1 MSVKERVFVVD
12 DDEAVRDSI
21 GMLLETVD
29 ISYVTYP
36 DGQSFLDGVDPSEVS
51 CLVLDI
57 RMPGMSGLELLDR
70 IQEALSCDAD
80 NRGQAADVESVK
92 EQIAELTPREREVFK
107 KGSQRPGQQG
117 GCDRIGDQRAHG
129 GNSSQQRHAED
140 PFSLLGRSGALADKD
155 RSVANRGLIWL
166 A

>member
-1 MSVKERVFVVD
+1 MSEKERVFVVD

-29 ISYVTYP
+29 IPYVTYP

-70 IQEALSCDAD
+70 IQEALSRDAD

-107 KGSQRPGQQG
+107 RVASGQANKVVA
-117 GCDRIGDQRAHG
+117 I
-129 GNSSQQRHAED
+129 E
-140 PFSLLGRSGALADKD
+140 LGISERTVEIHRSNVMQKTHSRSLADLV
-155 RSVANRGLIWL
+155 RLLIKTEAL
-166 A
+166 QTGD